1 MSGFNVGDK
10 VRLVKGGMI
19 DWENNQWWEYD
30 ELEIGQEYTISI
42 IDDDSIL
49 LHDHI
54 YAHHQDHFELVEK
67 GDNYI
72 VKLTQDEVNAL
83 LSISNYIN
91 GDYDTSSIVF
101 RLLHSIIEKDSD
113 MLNDFNNR
121 KIPLPS
127 VSFRFNTR
135 VK

>member
-10 VRLVKGGMI
+10 VRFIKDGMI
-19 DWENNQWWEYD
+19 DWENEQWWEYD
-30 ELEIGQEYTISI
+30 ELEIGQEYTIRI
-42 IDDDSIL
+42 IDGGIL

-54 YAHHQDHFELVEK
+54 YAHHPDHFELVEK

-72 VKLTQDEVNAL
+72 VKFTQDEVNAL

-101 RLLHSIIEKDSD
+101 RLLYSIIEKDSD
-113 MLNDFNNR
+113 MLDSFNNR

-127 VSFRFNTR
+127 VSFGFNTR